1 MVNISHYKSCFQ
13 ELCMQRFTNKV
24 VFITGAASG
33 IGRETAVR
41 LASEGASL
49 WLCDI
54 DETGLGTTQKACKEQ
69 GAKTTIYCCDVSN
82 YDECVNA
89 IDACITHYGQLDV
102 LCNIAGIAQMQHFTD
117 ISPADWHKILGV
129 NLTSVFYLC
138 QLAMPHLIKTK
149 GNIVNMASSA
159 GLVGQAYTSSYCATK
174 AAVVNL
180 SKSLAIEYSAQSVRV
195 NALCPGNV
203 KTPLAS
209 KLNIPEDIDK
219 RLLGRMFP
227 LIEAAQPCEI
237 AAAVAYLS
245 SDEARFITGAAL
257 PIDGAQTAG

>member
-1 MVNISHYKSCFQ
+1 
-13 ELCMQRFTNKV
+13 MQRFSNKV

-33 IGRETAVR
+33 IGRATAIR

-49 WLCDI
+49 SLCDI
-54 DETGLGTTQKACKEQ
+54 DDKGLATTQKACEEQ
-69 GAKTTIYCCDVSN
+69 GAKTTIYQCDISN
-82 YDECVNA
+82 YDECAKA
-89 IDACITHYGQLDV
+89 IEACVTQYGQLDV
-102 LCNIAGIAQMQHFTD
+102 LCNIAGIAQLQHFTD
-117 ISPADWHKILGV
+117 ITLAEWNKMLGV
-129 NLTSVFYLC
+129 NLSSVFYLC

-149 GNIVNMASSA
+149 GNILNMASSA
-159 GLVGQAYTSSYCATK
+159 GLVGQAYMSSYCATK

-180 SKSLAIEYSAQSVRV
+180 SKSLAIEYSRHSVRV

-209 KLNIPEDIDK
+209 KLNIPADVDK
-219 RLLGRMFP
+219 HLMRLMFP
-227 LIEAAQPCEI
+227 LLEGAQASEI
-237 AAAVAYLS
+237 AAAVAYLG